1 MAKIESAFFDIST
14 LDRLASRDNPLN
26 RLDPR
31 VKVVTTLLFIVA
43 VVSSGKYEVSALLPF
58 FLFPCALI
66 AVADLPL
73 DYLLKKLLIAAPF
86 ALLVGVF
93 NPFFDPA
100 PQLQLNGFTVSG
112 GWLSF
117 TSIMLR
123 FTLTVSA
130 ALILVATTSFTGVCL
145 ALERLGAPRVFV
157 LQLLF
162 LYRYLFVLIDEGA
175 RLNRALTLRS
185 FNGRGRSL
193 KVLGSLLGQLL
204 LRTLD
209 RAQRIHMAMLCRGFD
224 GEVLMSRQLHIG
236 GREVLFAAGWACAFL
251 LFRTCHLPQSL
262 GLLIE
267 RLME

>member
-1 MAKIESAFFDIST
+1 MAKIESAFFDIAT

-31 VKVVTTLLFIVA
+31 AKVVTTLLFVVT

-58 FLFPCALI
+58 LLFPCTLI
-66 AVADLPL
+66 AVADLPPG
-73 DYLLKKLLIAAPF
+73 YLLKKLLIASPF

-100 PQLQLNGFTVSG
+100 PQLQLSGFSVSG

-130 ALILVATTSFTGVCL
+130 ALILIATTSFTGVCL
-145 ALERLGAPRVFV
+145 ALERLGAPRIFV

-185 FNGRGRSL
+185 FNGRGRNL

-224 GEVLMSRQLHIG
+224 GEVRMTRQLHIG
-236 GREVLFAAGWACAFL
+236 RREVIFVGGWAGTFL
-251 LFRTCHLPQSL
+251 LFRTHHLPQSL
-262 GLLIE
+262 GFLAE
-267 RLME
+267 RLMK

>member
-1 MAKIESAFFDIST
+1 MAKIESAFFDIAT

-31 VKVVTTLLFIVA
+31 AKVVTTLLFVVT

-58 FLFPCALI
+58 LLFPCTLI

-100 PQLQLNGFTVSG
+100 PQLQLSGFSVSG

-130 ALILVATTSFTGVCL
+130 ALILIATTSFTGVCL

-162 LYRYLFVLIDEGA
+162 LYRYLFVLIDEAA
-175 RLNRALTLRS
+175 RLNRALALRS
-185 FNGRGRSL
+185 FNGRGRGL

-224 GEVLMSRQLHIG
+224 GEVRMTRQLHIG
-236 GREVLFAAGWACAFL
+236 RREVIFVGGWACTFL
-251 LFRTCHLPQSL
+251 LFRTCHLPQSIGFL
-262 GLLIE
+262 AE
-267 RLME
+267 SLMK

>member
-1 MAKIESAFFDIST
+1 MAKIESAFFDIGT
-14 LDRLASRDNPLN
+14 LDRLASRENRLS

-31 VKVVTTLLFIVA
+31 TKVVTTLVFIVM

-58 FLFPCALI
+58 FLFPCTLI
-66 AVADLPL
+66 AMADLPL
-73 DYLLKKLLIAAPF
+73 DYLLKKLLIAAPLAF
-86 ALLVGVF
+86 FVGVF
-93 NPFFDPA
+93 NPFFDHST
-100 PQLQLNGFTVSG
+100 QLQLNGFAVSG

-117 TSIMLR
+117 ASIMLH
-123 FTLTVSA
+123 FILTVSA
-130 ALILVATTSFTGVCL
+130 ALILIATTSFTGVCL
-145 ALERLGAPRVFV
+145 ALERLGAPRIFV

-185 FNGRGRSL
+185 FNGRGRGL

-224 GEVLMSRQLHIG
+224 GEVRMTRRLHIG
-236 GREVLFAAGWACAFL
+236 VPEVLFAGGWCFTFL
-251 LFRTCHLPQSL
+251 LFRIYNLPQSL
-262 GLLIE
+262 GLLVE
-267 RLME
+267 RLMG

>member
-1 MAKIESAFFDIST
+1 MAKIESAFFDIGT
-14 LDRLASRDNPLN
+14 LDRLASCDNELT

-31 VKVVTTLLFIVA
+31 AKVVTTLVFVVM

-58 FLFPCALI
+58 FLFPFILI
-66 AVADLPL
+66 ARADLPL
-73 DYLLKKLLIAAPF
+73 GYLAKKLLLAAPF
-86 ALLVGVF
+86 AFFVGVF
-93 NPFFDPA
+93 NPFFDHST
-100 PQLQLNGFTVSG
+100 QLQLNGLSISG

-117 TSIMLR
+117 ASIMLR
-123 FTLTVSA
+123 FILTVST
-130 ALILVATTSFTGVCL
+130 ALILIATTSFTGVCL

-175 RLNRALTLRS
+175 RLNRAQTLRS
-185 FNGRGRSL
+185 FNGRGRGL

-224 GEVLMSRQLHIG
+224 GEVRMTRRLHIG
-236 GREVLFAAGWACAFL
+236 LSEVVFVGGWSGLFL
-251 LFRTCHLPQSL
+251 LFRLYNLPQAL
-262 GLLIE
+262 GLLLE
-267 RLME
+267 RLIG

>member
-1 MAKIESAFFDIST
+1 MARIESAFFDIGT
-14 LDRLASRDNPLN
+14 LDRLASRDNLLS

-31 VKVVTTLLFIVA
+31 VKVVTTLLFVVT
-43 VVSSGKYEVSALLPF
+43 VVSCRKYEVSALLPF
-58 FLFPCALI
+58 FLYPLTLV

-86 ALLVGVF
+86 AFFVGVF
-93 NPFFDPA
+93 NPFFDHSI
-100 PQLQLNGFTVSG
+100 QLQLHGWTISG

-117 TSIMLR
+117 ASIMLR
-123 FTLTVSA
+123 YTLTVSA
-130 ALILVATTSFTGVCL
+130 ALILIATTSFTGVCL

-175 RLNRALTLRS
+175 RLNRAQTLRS
-185 FNGRGRSL
+185 FKGRGQNL
-193 KVLGSLLGQLL
+193 KILGNLLGQLL
-204 LRTLD
+204 LRTLA

-224 GEVLMSRQLHIG
+224 GEVRMTRRLHIG
-236 GREVLFAAGWACAFL
+236 FAEALFFGFWGTLFL
-251 LFRTCHLPQSL
+251 LFRLYNLPQSI

-267 RLME
+267 RLIG